1 MAPTRLSDADIQ
13 TLLAQLP
20 KDGHAASLKLFN
32 NDLSRTVPIHR
43 TDVFI
48 AGSGPIAAA
57 YAHTIINQHPTAR
70 VLMAEIGAQDSPVI
84 GAHLKNAVKFQKDID
99 AFVYTIQ
106 SALQTTSIP
115 VPDSYQPTLANIS
128 WAPDPDSDSQ
138 LVINGFNPAQKPSVN
153 LPANAITRT
162 VGGMATHWTCACPE
176 PHAEERSMNP
186 IPNEELDGLLQRSKV
201 LLNVHTDQFDES
213 IRHDVVKNTLA
224 NAFASDSTRNV
235 ANLPLAAER
244 RSDNKAYVHWSG
256 ADTVLGEELSSG
268 THPRFKLLT
277 ETKVARLFYPGT
289 NEIGAAV
296 IHDLKADRDL
306 SEQLVI
312 ADAYVIACGA
322 VCTPQI
328 LWNSNIRP
336 DTLGRNLSE
345 QSIAFC
351 QVVLKRSIVSD
362 IWTNPKYKEAVERH
376 QEKYP
381 CDPLPI
387 PFHDPEPQVTI
398 PYTPDHPW
406 HTQIHRD
413 AFSYGDVGPR
423 SDPRVVVDLR
433 FFGKS
438 DISKDNR
445 VYFSDEHT
453 DIYGMPQA
461 TFHVERSEQDA
472 DRDHRMMNDMTNT
485 ANFLGGY
492 LPGSEPQ
499 FMAPGLVLHIT
510 GTTRIGTDCE
520 TSVADPSSKVHGLK
534 NLWVG
539 GNGCIPDSTACNP
552 TLTSVAIAIK
562 GAESI
567 VKYIMMRAK

>member
-13 TLLAQLP
+13 NLLAQLP
-20 KDGHAASLKLFN
+20 KDRNATSLKSFN
-32 NDLSRTVPIHR
+32 NDPAYEIPIHR

-48 AGSGPIAAA
+48 AGSGPIASA
-57 YAHTIINQHPTAR
+57 YAHTIINQHSTAR
-70 VLMAEIGAQDSPVI
+70 VLMAEIGAQDSPI
-84 GAHLKNAVKFQKDID
+84 SGAHQKNAVKFQKDID
-99 AFVYTIQ
+99 AFVHTIQ
-106 SALQTTSIP
+106 GALQTTSIP
-115 VPDSYQPTLANIS
+115 VPDSYQPTLAAAS
-128 WAPDPDSDSQ
+128 WAPDSDS
-138 LVINGFNPAQKPSVN
+138 LVINGFNPCQKPSVN

-186 IPNEELDGLLQRSKV
+186 IPNEELDDLLQRGKV
-201 LLNVHTDQFDES
+201 LLNIHTDQFDES
-213 IRHDVVKNTLA
+213 IRHDVVKNTLTD
-224 NAFASDSTRNV
+224 AFASDPTRNV

-256 ADTVLGEELSSG
+256 ADTVLGEEISNG

-277 ETKVARLFYPGT
+277 ETKVTQLCYLGT
-289 NEIGAAV
+289 EIRGV
-296 IHDLKADRDL
+296 IIHDLKADRH
-306 SEQLVI
+306 SSVQLVI
-312 ADAYVIACGA
+312 ADAYVVACGA

-328 LWNSNIRP
+328 LWNSKIRP
-336 DTLGRNLSE
+336 NALGRNLSE

-351 QVVLKRSIVSD
+351 QIVLKRSIVDD
-362 IWTNPKYKEAVERH
+362 IWTNPKYKEAVDGH
-376 QEKYP
+376 QEKNP

-387 PFHDPEPQVTI
+387 PFHDPEPQITI
-398 PYTPDHPW
+398 PYTPNYPW

-423 SDPRVVVDLR
+423 TDPRVVVDLR

-438 DISKDNR
+438 DISEKNE
-445 VYFSDEHT
+445 VCFSDKYT

-461 TFHVERSEQDA
+461 TFHVERTENDA
-472 DRDHRMMNDMTNT
+472 ERDHRMMNDMTNT

-499 FMAPGLVLHIT
+499 FMAPGLAQHIT
-510 GTTRIGTDCE
+510 GTTRIGTDPA

-567 VKYIMMRAK
+567 VKYIKMRAE

>member
-1 MAPTRLSDADIQ
+1 MSE
-13 TLLAQLP
+13 
-20 KDGHAASLKLFN
+20 GHFFLMY
-32 NDLSRTVPIHR
+32 

-48 AGSGPIAAA
+48 AGSGPIASA
-57 YAHTIINQHPTAR
+57 YAHTIIKQHPTAQ

-106 SALQTTSIP
+106 GALQTTSIP
-115 VPDSYQPTLANIS
+115 VPDSYQPTLADIS
-128 WAPDPDSDSQ
+128 WASDPNSDSH
-138 LVINGFNPAQKPSVN
+138 LVINGFNPSQKPSVN
-153 LPANAITRT
+153 LPANAVTRT
-162 VGGMATHWTCACPE
+162 VVGMATHWTCACPE
-176 PHAEERSMNP
+176 PHAEERSKNP

-201 LLNVHTDQFDES
+201 LLNVHNDQFDES
-213 IRHDVVKNTLA
+213 IRHDVVKSALTD
-224 NAFASDSTRNV
+224 AFASDATRNV
-235 ANLPLAAER
+235 TNLPLAAER

-277 ETKVARLFYPGT
+277 ETKVVQLCYEGI
-289 NEIGAAV
+289 EIRAAV
-296 IHDLKADRDL
+296 IHDLKADRR
-306 SEQLVI
+306 SSVQLVI
-312 ADAYVIACGA
+312 ASAYVVACGA

-328 LWNSNIRP
+328 LWNSDIRP
-336 DTLGRNLSE
+336 EALDRNLTE

-351 QVVLKRSIVSD
+351 QIVLKRSIVND

-376 QEKYP
+376 QQKNS

-398 PYTPDHPW
+398 PYTTDYPW

-438 DISKDNR
+438 DISEDNR
-445 VYFSDEHT
+445 VCFSDEHT

-461 TFHVERSEQDA
+461 TFYVKRSENDA
-472 DRDHRMMNDMTNT
+472 ECDHRMMNDMTNT

-499 FMAPGLVLHIT
+499 FMAPGLALHIT
-510 GTTRIGTDCE
+510 GTTRIGTDPA

-552 TLTSVAIAIK
+552 TSLA
-562 GAESI
+562 
-567 VKYIMMRAK
+567 

>member
-1 MAPTRLSDADIQ
+1 
-13 TLLAQLP
+13 
-20 KDGHAASLKLFN
+20 
-32 NDLSRTVPIHR
+32 
-43 TDVFI
+43 
-48 AGSGPIAAA
+48 
-57 YAHTIINQHPTAR
+57 
-70 VLMAEIGAQDSPVI
+70 
-84 GAHLKNAVKFQKDID
+84 
-99 AFVYTIQ
+99 
-106 SALQTTSIP
+106 
-115 VPDSYQPTLANIS
+115 
-128 WAPDPDSDSQ
+128 
-138 LVINGFNPAQKPSVN
+138 
-153 LPANAITRT
+153 
-162 VGGMATHWTCACPE
+162 
-176 PHAEERSMNP
+176 MNP
-186 IPNEELDGLLQRSKV
+186 IPNEELDDLLQRSKI
-201 LLNVHTDQFDES
+201 LLNVRTDQFDES
-213 IRHDVVKNTLA
+213 IRHDVVKKTLTD
-224 NAFASDSTRNV
+224 AFSSDATRNV

-244 RSDNKAYVHWSG
+244 RSDNTAYVHWSG

-268 THPRFKLLT
+268 THPRFELLT
-277 ETKVARLFYPGT
+277 ETKVTQLFYVGT
-289 NEIGAAV
+289 EIRAAA
-296 IHDLKADRDL
+296 IYDLKADHHSSL
-306 SEQLVI
+306 QLVI

-336 DTLGRNLSE
+336 EALGKNLSE

-351 QVVLKRSIVSD
+351 QIVLKRSIVDD
-362 IWTNPKYKEAVERH
+362 IWTNPKYAEAVERH
-376 QEKYP
+376 HERYP

-438 DISKDNR
+438 DISEDNR
-445 VYFSDEHT
+445 VCFSDEHT

-461 TFHVERSEQDA
+461 TFHVERSEKDA
-472 DRDHRMMNDMTNT
+472 ERDHRMMNDMTNT

-499 FMAPGLVLHIT
+499 FMEPGLALHIT
-510 GTTRIGTDCE
+510 GTTRIGIDLE
-520 TSVADPSSKVHGLK
+520 TSVADPSSKVYGLD

-567 VKYIMMRAK
+567 VKYIIEKAEENGE